1 MKGRAFLDLARF
13 LVRGTTEVY
22 WRATAIHAYYGL
34 VLECRD
40 AQARWG
46 FPVPPH
52 HNVHSVVRL
61 RFVYASDPDLQ
72 QIAKGLDWLIQRR
85 NRASYNLNPSAMF
98 ASVAEAQ
105 LAVQKAT
112 DALALLDAIEADP
125 GRLAAARAAIRP

>member
-1 MKGRAFLDLARF
+1 MKGRAFLDLART

-22 WRATAIHAYYGL
+22 CRATAIHAYYAL

-46 FPVPPH
+46 FPLPPH
-52 HNVHSVVRL
+52 HNVHATVRL
-61 RFVYASDPDLQ
+61 RFVYASDLDLQ

-85 NRASYNLNPSAMF
+85 NRASYNLSPSPLF
-98 ASVAEAQ
+98 ASAAEAQ

-112 DALALLDAIEADP
+112 DADSA
-125 GRLAAARAAIRP
+125 RLAAAQAAIRP